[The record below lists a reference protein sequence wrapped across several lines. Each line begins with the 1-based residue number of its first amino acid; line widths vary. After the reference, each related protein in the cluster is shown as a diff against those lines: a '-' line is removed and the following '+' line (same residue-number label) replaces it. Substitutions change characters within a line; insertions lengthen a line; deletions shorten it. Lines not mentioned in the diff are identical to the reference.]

1 MTNGRAFV
9 PSAPMGRGRRRH
21 RCLRQTRLVEQSQL
35 LAQRYRA
42 DSPPVHRRRHVAREL
57 AANSTLEKSHHSLT
71 AEFSGVPAE
80 QLRDATLLGGLLIA
94 AASAV
99 GFSTIGVPTV
109 RTQSDTGI
117 SAVLLLDGAH
127 IAIHS
132 IPERQTLLFDGVAPA
147 SHDFRKAVE
156 VFSRRLT
163 ARDVRSET
171 RGRG

>member
-1 MTNGRAFV
+1 
-9 PSAPMGRGRRRH
+9 
-21 RCLRQTRLVEQSQL
+21 
-35 LAQRYRA
+35 
-42 DSPPVHRRRHVAREL
+42 VARE
-57 AANSTLEKSHHSLT
+57 SDSDTTLDHSHSHLT

-94 AASAV
+94 GASAV

-109 RTQSDTGI
+109 RHQSDGGI

-132 IPERQTLLFDGVAPA
+132 IPGRQTLLFDVVAPA

-163 ARDVRSET
+163 ARDVKSDT